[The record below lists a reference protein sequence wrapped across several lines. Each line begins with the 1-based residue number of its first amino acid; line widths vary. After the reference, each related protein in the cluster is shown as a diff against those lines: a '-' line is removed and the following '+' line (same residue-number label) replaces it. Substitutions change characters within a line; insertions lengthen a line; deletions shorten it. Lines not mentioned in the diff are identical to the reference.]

1 MLAKLR
7 DASGAW
13 NGAWWQSQLIWER
26 NVSHPST
33 NESSSQHGAP
43 AAEARQ
49 VLDFWFGQPGDA
61 EYMRS
66 RGLWF
71 KKSVETDALI
81 RNKFGELHTRA
92 AAGACDGWLGSP
104 HGALALII
112 VLDQFSRNLYRDTAR
127 AFACDAQA
135 LAHAK
140 AMVAA
145 GADLLLQ
152 PIERWFIYMPYEHS
166 ESLAEDPAL
175 AETPKWAKAHYDI
188 VKRFGRFPHRNALL
202 GRPSTDE
209 ETAFLKQPGSSF

>member
-1 MLAKLR
+1 MM
-7 DASGAW
+7 
-13 NGAWWQSQLIWER
+13 
-26 NVSHPST
+26 SHPST
-33 NESSSQHGAP
+33 NDSSSPHSAL

-71 KKSVETDALI
+71 KKSTETDALI

-92 AAGACDGWLGSP
+92 AAGACDGWLSSP

-112 VLDQFSRNLYRDTAR
+112 VLDQFSRNLYRNTAQ

-135 LAHAK
+135 LTHAK

-166 ESLAEDPAL
+166 ESLDDQETCLRLFSRVAEDPAL

>member
-7 DASGAW
+7 EGCGAW
-13 NGAWWQSQLIWER
+13 ILVLRHGCYVPCASRKVSCASWAVQRIDQLTWER
-26 NVSHPST
+26 MMSHPST
-33 NESSSQHGAP
+33 NDSSSPHSAL

-71 KKSVETDALI
+71 KKSTETDALI

-92 AAGACDGWLGSP
+92 AAGACDGWLSSP

-112 VLDQFSRNLYRDTAR
+112 VLDQFSRNLYRNTAQ

-135 LAHAK
+135 QTFCCNPSSAGLSTCPTSIRK
-140 AMVAA
+140 A
-145 GADLLLQ
+145 
-152 PIERWFIYMPYEHS
+152 
-166 ESLAEDPAL
+166 
-175 AETPKWAKAHYDI
+175 
-188 VKRFGRFPHRNALL
+188 
-202 GRPSTDE
+202 
-209 ETAFLKQPGSSF
+209 